1 MNLKKF
7 SKQLSLLKTYSV
19 NTWKALILLILG
31 LTFTLA
37 VTVHTHNSY
46 QRKLNAEF
54 ASVCHEIETKI
65 GIRLHAHAELLRA
78 GSAFFAAT
86 DTVTRQGWKD
96 FIENVKIHKN
106 LPGTQGVGFSLI
118 IPKNQLQQHIQKIRE
133 EGFPDY
139 TVKPAGDRAL
149 YTSIIYLEPFTGR
162 NLRAFGYD
170 MFSEPVRR
178 KAMEKSCDD
187 DIAMLSGKVILIQ
200 ETDQDLQPGTLMYV
214 PVYRNKMPVGSVEQ
228 RRAAIIGWVYSPY
241 RMNDLMHGILG
252 RWDII
257 HQDRIHLQV
266 FDDSISNQSLLY
278 DSQSDKTLKHDDTPS
293 RILCLPVEFKTKKWI
308 LCFSQSEDR
317 FSYFHVGVILVFISG
332 ILISF
337 LLTGLFLSLTNT
349 RASALQSARNL
360 SIKLKESE
368 IKFKMV
374 ADYAYDWEYW
384 EGTDNQLLYMSP
396 SCERISGYKP
406 DEFFS
411 DNKLLQK
418 ILHPGDLIMLD
429 KHFERVHSSED
440 ARVIDEIDF
449 RIIKKDGSVSHIGH
463 LCTPVFDDNGTYLG
477 RRISNRDITSRK
489 LGEDLLTQ
497 TRQNYEIFFNTID
510 DFLFVLDEQ
519 ANIIHTNNTVIN
531 RLGYTWEELSGKS
544 VLMIHPPERRDEAGR
559 IVSEMLMGITEFCPV
574 PVITKSGI
582 TIPVETTVKKGIWD
596 GKPVIFGVSKDISSL
611 KLSEEKFSKLFHIN
625 PSACGLSDL
634 SNHHYLE
641 VNEAFYNLFGF
652 DKDEVIG
659 KTATELGILSEE
671 TIRTIMLSADKHG
684 NVSNAKTILKTKNG
698 TIKHVLL
705 SSENIFVQ
713 DKKYRFTVVNDV
725 TDLTHANNAMAISET
740 RYRRLFESA
749 KDGILILD
757 AETGMIADVNPYL
770 VQLLGYSK
778 EQFIKK
784 TIWEIGFFK
793 DVVANRDKFTEL
805 QQNQYVR
812 YENLPLE
819 TAFGKRINVEFISNL
834 YLVNEQKVIQC
845 NIRDITERRL
855 ADEALKKSED
865 KYRILFETMPN
876 GFYRS
881 TPEGYYVDANPALLN
896 MLGYDSLEE
905 LSKVYIPT
913 DIYVKPIERD
923 AFNRE
928 NEGYVDSLEFYRLKT
943 KDGRIISIEDNARY
957 IKDEHGN
964 LLFHEGIC
972 RDITDRKKAEQEI
985 QFKNQELQKLNA
997 TKDKFF
1003 SIIAHDLK
1011 SPFNSIMGF
1020 SELLVEQVS
1029 ENNLKGIA
1037 KYAGIIFN
1045 SSQRAVDLLM
1055 NLMEWSRSQ
1064 TGRMDF
1070 IPDTIEMVDFISE
1083 NIIMFDE
1090 IARQKSI
1097 VIKKDLPLHAAVFAD
1112 QDMINTVLRNLLSN
1126 AIKFTKPGGEIL
1138 VSINQKPNEMT
1149 VSVKDSGIGIP
1160 AGRIDK
1166 LFQIDESYST
1176 PGTNNERGTG
1186 LGLILCKEFVEK
1198 HGGRIWAES
1207 VLGNGS
1213 TFSFTLPGTS

>member
-1 MNLKKF
+1 
-7 SKQLSLLKTYSV
+7 
-19 NTWKALILLILG
+19 
-31 LTFTLA
+31 
-37 VTVHTHNSY
+37 
-46 QRKLNAEF
+46 
-54 ASVCHEIETKI
+54 
-65 GIRLHAHAELLRA
+65 
-78 GSAFFAAT
+78 
-86 DTVTRQGWKD
+86 
-96 FIENVKIHKN
+96 
-106 LPGTQGVGFSLI
+106 
-118 IPKNQLQQHIQKIRE
+118 
-133 EGFPDY
+133 
-139 TVKPAGDRAL
+139 
-149 YTSIIYLEPFTGR
+149 
-162 NLRAFGYD
+162 
-170 MFSEPVRR
+170 
-178 KAMEKSCDD
+178 
-187 DIAMLSGKVILIQ
+187 
-200 ETDQDLQPGTLMYV
+200 
-214 PVYRNKMPVGSVEQ
+214 
-228 RRAAIIGWVYSPY
+228 
-241 RMNDLMHGILG
+241 
-252 RWDII
+252 
-257 HQDRIHLQV
+257 
-266 FDDSISNQSLLY
+266 
-278 DSQSDKTLKHDDTPS
+278 
-293 RILCLPVEFKTKKWI
+293 
-308 LCFSQSEDR
+308 
-317 FSYFHVGVILVFISG
+317 
-332 ILISF
+332 
-337 LLTGLFLSLTNT
+337 
-349 RASALQSARNL
+349 
-360 SIKLKESE
+360 
-368 IKFKMV
+368 
-374 ADYAYDWEYW
+374 
-384 EGTDNQLLYMSP
+384 
-396 SCERISGYKP
+396 
-406 DEFFS
+406 
-411 DNKLLQK
+411 
-418 ILHPGDLIMLD
+418 
-429 KHFERVHSSED
+429 
-440 ARVIDEIDF
+440 
-449 RIIKKDGSVSHIGH
+449 
-463 LCTPVFDDNGTYLG
+463 
-477 RRISNRDITSRK
+477 
-489 LGEDLLTQ
+489 
-497 TRQNYEIFFNTID
+497 
-510 DFLFVLDEQ
+510 
-519 ANIIHTNNTVIN
+519 
-531 RLGYTWEELSGKS
+531 
-544 VLMIHPPERRDEAGR
+544 MIHPPERREEAGR
-559 IVSEMLMGITEFCPV
+559 IVGEMLMGITSFCPV

-805 QQNQYVR
+805 QQNEYVR

-819 TAFGKRINVEFISNL
+819 TAFGKRINVEFVSNL

-1020 SELLVEQVS
+1020 SELLVEQIT
-1029 ENNLKGIA
+1029 EKNYDGIK
-1037 KYAGIIFN
+1037 KYAAIILE
-1045 SSQRAVDLLM
+1045 SSQRAMDLLM
-1055 NLMEWSRSQ
+1055 NLMDWSRSQ
-1064 TGRMDF
+1064 TGRIEF
-1070 IPDTIEMVDFISE
+1070 NPEFFEMVE
-1083 NIIMFDE
+1083 IINETELLFDE

-1097 VIKKDLPLHAAVFAD
+1097 GIKKALPRHAPVFAD
-1112 QDMINTVLRNLLSN
+1112 KAMINTVLRNLISN
-1126 AIKFTKPGGEIL
+1126 AIKFTKSGGEIL
-1138 VSINQKPNEMT
+1138 ISVIEKPDEIT

-1166 LFQIDESYST
+1166 LFRIDENYST
-1176 PGTNNERGTG
+1176 PGTNNEKGTG

-1198 HGGRIWAES
+1198 HNGQIWAES
-1207 VLGNGS
+1207 EVGKGS
-1213 TFSFTLPGTS
+1213 VFSFTLPKT